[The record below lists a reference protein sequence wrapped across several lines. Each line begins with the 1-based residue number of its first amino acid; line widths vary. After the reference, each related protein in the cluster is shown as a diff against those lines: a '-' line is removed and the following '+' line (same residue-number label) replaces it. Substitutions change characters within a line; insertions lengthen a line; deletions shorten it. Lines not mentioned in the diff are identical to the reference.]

1 MSHDLLFNPSQITKF
16 ISPSPDNVN
25 FTTIPKPQNAFI
37 LYRKN
42 YAAKH
47 KSLGDHK
54 DWKILSKE
62 ASVAWKNESDKVKNY
77 YKMLTKLAR
86 EKHDKKSNTLG
97 NQLPK
102 EYTFIDQQP
111 ELQQK
116 IEDNNNNNNCKFST
130 SPYLCPSSS
139 SCKNDNSNS
148 SSSAIFLPCS
158 ISCDNALPI
167 NYDNNIIN
175 KTNAILQSARFNDLN
190 GKNLLEGFQQYLQ
203 TEQTDAQLYENC
215 LDLLDFCH
223 KELKYEKMQ
232 NSNSK

>member
-1 MSHDLLFNPSQITKF
+1 
-16 ISPSPDNVN
+16 PDNVN

-102 EYTFIDQQP
+102 D
-111 ELQQK
+111 
-116 IEDNNNNNNCKFST
+116 
-130 SPYLCPSSS
+130 
-139 SCKNDNSNS
+139 CKNDNSNS

-215 LDLLDFCH
+215 LDLLDFLLY
-223 KELKYEKMQ
+223 KFYEYAISIQ
-232 NSNSK
+232 IRLTNFALNLRSYVSNVNDDKGVYEDISEDISCVAKIRGWTR

>member
-47 KSLGDHK
+47 KSLGGHK
-54 DWKILSKE
+54 DWRILSKE
-62 ASVAWKNESDKVKNY
+62 ASVAWKSESD
-77 YKMLTKLAR
+77 
-86 EKHDKKSNTLG
+86 
-97 NQLPK
+97 
-102 EYTFIDQQP
+102 
-111 ELQQK
+111 
-116 IEDNNNNNNCKFST
+116 KFST

-139 SCKNDNSNS
+139 SCKNDNSNL

-158 ISCDNALPI
+158 ISSDNTLPI

-203 TEQTDAQLYENC
+203 TEQTDTQLYENC